1 MKPTAPVSAVNS
13 QIIDSVRL
21 AQQFTIDRA
30 TDQST
35 AALELAMAH
44 SLGLAMLNAVS
55 AQQRGQM
62 QREAATHTVCA
73 QLLSLAPAPTPTPA
87 APAAKPPSTPK
98 PRRTRPSAPSPTPKA

>member
-1 MKPTAPVSAVNS
+1 MKPTPPVSTVNS

-44 SLGLAMLNAVS
+44 SLGLALFNAVS

-62 QREAATHTVCA
+62 QREAATHTICA
-73 QLLSLAPAPTPTPA
+73 QLLALAPTP
-87 APAAKPPSTPK
+87 APRAAKPPSAPK
-98 PRRTRPSAPSPTPKA
+98 PRRTRPTAPAPTPKS